1 MARSR
6 SHSTKSGYPLPFRV
20 QVRRRVDSREDSFGN
35 PVTRWGGP
43 QVVRVAGWS
52 IDQSAEHGPDDKDIR
67 RVDWAGALFA
77 IPGDVSA
84 GDVIHLGGVDFVIAD
99 GGHDFTHGP
108 WWDPGL
114 AEYKLR
120 ILRGLS
126 VADSFKF
133 KMNHQFFNRVLKES
147 SETKHLVDNKAEE
160 FRSKVGEHYVV
171 KEAEPGHRRWRALIV
186 PTPYDWE
193 AYGHEK
199 KHNALQKAVGAYP
212 VASKSPKKGA

>member
-1 MARSR
+1 MGRGGTRAWRSI
-6 SHSTKSGYPLPFRV
+6 GCVF
-20 QVRRRVDSREDSFGN
+20 
-35 PVTRWGGP
+35 
-43 QVVRVAGWS
+43 
-52 IDQSAEHGPDDKDIR
+52 
-67 RVDWAGALFA
+67 
-77 IPGDVSA
+77 
-84 GDVIHLGGVDFVIAD
+84 
-99 GGHDFTHGP
+99 
-108 WWDPGL
+108 
-114 AEYKLR
+114 
-120 ILRGLS
+120 LRGLS